1 MLAHAYSTKELS
13 EIGYSLY
20 CDFRPESTG
29 WGKKAEMKMETI
41 LALRK
46 RNNNNGESGSSSSD
60 NSTTVVSK
68 TEEAGGASEG
78 GGGSAMGSSDA
89 KSS

>member
-1 MLAHAYSTKELS
+1 MGAMRLLAHAYSAKELN
-13 EIGYSLY
+13 EFGYSLY

-46 RNNNNGESGSSSSD
+46 RNNSKD
-60 NSTTVVSK
+60 DATAVVSK
-68 TEEAGGASEG
+68 TETGEASG
-78 GGGSAMGSSDA
+78 GGKGMGSSDA